1 VMKELPKKI
10 ESVLKL
16 PLTDTQSKKYNQL
29 LEAHKK
35 ILEKSHQKDLST
47 TNLQLLA
54 YPNEAIS
61 QNKESIKSWIGR
73 MMELRKVANHP
84 VLVRSFYTEEKLKK
98 MASLILLGE
107 KVLVFSQFTSVLD
120 ILEYAL
126 KEWNIVY
133 TRLDGQTKT
142 SERQEMIETFNELSD
157 IKVFLLSTK
166 AGGFGIN
173 LASANVVVIHDVDIN
188 PHNDRQAE
196 DRAHR
201 VGQSKDVKVIK
212 LIAKDTVEEEILEQA
227 KTKLLLDENI
237 SKANLLAD

>member
-1 VMKELPKKI
+1 SFDSIQAAFKTKKAPVKKTDKNSDTEDQQNDAEPKVSVPNSLSPIELSHIKKAQMLLAPFVLRRRKADVMKELPKKI

-98 MASLILLGE
+98 MASLILL
-107 KVLVFSQFTSVLD
+107 
-120 ILEYAL
+120 IAL
-126 KEWNIVY
+126 FI
-133 TRLDGQTKT
+133 
-142 SERQEMIETFNELSD
+142 F
-157 IKVFLLSTK
+157 
-166 AGGFGIN
+166 
-173 LASANVVVIHDVDIN
+173 
-188 PHNDRQAE
+188 
-196 DRAHR
+196 
-201 VGQSKDVKVIK
+201 
-212 LIAKDTVEEEILEQA
+212 
-227 KTKLLLDENI
+227 
-237 SKANLLAD
+237 